1 MEMLRIKSENLLST
15 EKDFFQ
21 KQLSE
26 TRNEAVIREK
36 KVSKSEFYSW
46 ILHLIKMI
54 ILPIFNT
61 FGLIAMIVIVIIYNY
76 NDDCYNNNI
85 QYNWN

>member
-15 EKDFFQ
+15 EKDSFQ

-36 KVSKSEFYSW
+36 KVSKSEFYS
-46 ILHLIKMI
+46 
-54 ILPIFNT
+54 
-61 FGLIAMIVIVIIYNY
+61 
-76 NDDCYNNNI
+76 
-85 QYNWN
+85 